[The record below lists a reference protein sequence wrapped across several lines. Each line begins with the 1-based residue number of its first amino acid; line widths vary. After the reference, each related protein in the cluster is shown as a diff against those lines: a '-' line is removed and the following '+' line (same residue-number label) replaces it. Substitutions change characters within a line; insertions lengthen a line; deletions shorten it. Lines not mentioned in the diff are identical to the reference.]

1 MDHPHTLVMHVW
13 SIIRPLCINGDHWLI
28 LTNGQIS
35 IWCDFCT
42 WNLHVL
48 GFPIFIGWKK
58 LDKSVVSRQS
68 CRGYRM
74 LKGTRQWA
82 CCRLG
87 SQNARW
93 RAISTA
99 HHPLYPGYGNGTWKL
114 TLLMI
119 GRAPDGKKLRLQS
132 RASISWH
139 KLPQRLQGYASHG
152 SAPVRSA
159 AGSTR
164 STWALAHLRLSHFWH
179 HLGSKTVSTGPG
191 YTKTGLRFN
200 GEVSSSLTNRGFVCT
215 PSTDV
220 KECGDDLER
229 GMPPAAYISTTDGEV
244 RVWWCGQP
252 SRSITSRPWWS
263 SKGIWLR
270 YVTSLKWR
278 HHLPTG

>member
-1 MDHPHTLVMHVW
+1 MPRLSNAERNQAVGTLQA
-13 SIIRPLCINGDHWLI
+13 
-28 LTNGQIS
+28 GQS
-35 IWCDFCT
+35 KRQVARHFHC
-42 WNLHVL
+42 
-48 GFPIFIGWKK
+48 WK
-58 LDKSVVSRQS
+58 
-68 CRGYRM
+68 
-74 LKGTRQWA
+74 
-82 CCRLG
+82 
-87 SQNARW
+87 W
-93 RAISTA
+93 RATSVSK
-99 HHPLYPGYGNGTWKL
+99 LYGNGTWKL

-132 RASISWH
+132 RTSISWPSISATDSVLLH

-270 YVTSLKWR
+270 YVTSLKGGGGGCIR
-278 HHLPTG
+278 I